1 MIITIFGTTINLM
14 SVMIVLLILG
24 IIVMFWRIHRSD
36 KLDFTDM
43 ITKDGRT
50 VSLTKVLQLI
60 GGTTATWVVIK
71 LAITGTLGADIFG
84 IYLAYVASIEGFS
97 KFMTAK
103 YRYQEQSVRD
113 TSPYS
118 SGYSRPVGGS
128 GAWGSPTRPVRNAEA
143 LDRPGPTGSA
153 KADLDDE

>member
-24 IIVMFWRIHRSD
+24 IIVSFWRIHRSD

-71 LAITGTLGADIFG
+71 LAINGTLGADIFG

-103 YRYQEQSVRD
+103 YQYQEHSVRD
-113 TSPYS
+113 NSSYT
-118 SGYSRPVGGS
+118 SGYSRPVV
-128 GAWGSPTRPVRNAEA
+128 GAWGASTRPVRNAEA